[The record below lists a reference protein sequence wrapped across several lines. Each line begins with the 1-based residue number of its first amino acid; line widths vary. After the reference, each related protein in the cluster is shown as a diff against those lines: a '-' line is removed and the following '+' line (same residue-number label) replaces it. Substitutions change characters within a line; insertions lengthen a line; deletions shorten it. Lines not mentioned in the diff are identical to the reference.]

1 MINTEVQIETIIVGT
16 RWRGEAALSALARM
30 KPGDAI
36 RLEREVGNRH
46 DYAAIACHF
55 HGLHVGFIPRQVNAP
70 IAQAMDAGAIAT
82 AVVEVAARITN
93 AGFIVKE
100 PKIRVTVGGEPQL

>member
-1 MINTEVQIETIIVGT
+1 MTINTEVQTVIVGT

-36 RLEREVGNRH
+36 RLEREVGNGY

-82 AVVEVAARITN
+82 AVVEVAANVTRT
-93 AGFIVKE
+93 GYIVKE